1 MFTCRFNSM
10 EHASAEDILSR
21 LKIAAKVSKDTELAQ
36 LLGLSRQSIAA
47 ARLRGRIPASWLPKA
62 SKLFNVD
69 IEWLYY
75 GTEKSAPPS
84 GRLEKD
90 DATLC
95 SQNESEC
102 VYCQNKEESLKKMEQ
117 ERNEIFKENR
127 ELIAEN
133 RQLYREKEALLREIG
148 ELREKV
154 ARLEERKNRLAVAT
168 DQPKEATGAA

>member
-1 MFTCRFNSM
+1 MFICRFDSM
-10 EHASAEDILSR
+10 EHASAEEILSR

-47 ARLRGRIPASWLPKA
+47 ARLRDRIPASWIPKA

-69 IEWLYY
+69 IEWLYS
-75 GTEKSAPPS
+75 GTEKNIPPV
-84 GRLEKD
+84 RAEKGN
-90 DATLC
+90 AAFC
-95 SQNESEC
+95 SQNENKC
-102 VYCQNKEESLKKMEQ
+102 IFCQNKDETLKKIEQ
-117 ERNEIFKENR
+117 ERDEFFKENR

-154 ARLEERKNRLAVAT
+154 ARLEERKNRLAIAS
-168 DQPKEATGAA
+168 DQPAQNSGVA